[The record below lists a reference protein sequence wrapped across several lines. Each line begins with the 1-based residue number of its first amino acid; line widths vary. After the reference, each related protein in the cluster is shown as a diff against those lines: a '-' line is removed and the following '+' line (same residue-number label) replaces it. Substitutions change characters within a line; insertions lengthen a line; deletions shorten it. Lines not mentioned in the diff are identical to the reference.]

1 METESEAEGTFRL
14 FGDRNRSAGISSTSA
29 LDAVEGSNNRD
40 RISST
45 AETTAANAM
54 PNEKENGSSTF
65 KSLGLDDWQVDLLR
79 SLAIRTPTSIQQQC
93 IPPILA
99 CRHVVGVAETGS
111 GKTAAFA
118 LPLLRILAADPHG
131 IFALVLT
138 PTRELAIQIVEQ
150 LKVFGEPI
158 NVQVSLVVGGMD
170 MMRQAAELERRPHI
184 VVATPGRLA
193 DLLEAG
199 NVDLRRLK
207 YVVLDEADRLLDA
220 KGSFSRLELPSI
232 LTAISGDAARFLL
245 FTATLTSECLA
256 FSRLVDPVVV
266 GGSRDGRDGLHT
278 VDAIDQRYLLVPSRV
293 RDCYLMQMLLAP
305 LANKIVI
312 VFVGKCKT
320 CELLRIMLYRF
331 LGIQCTALH
340 SLMSQKE
347 RIASLSAFKS
357 GRHRILISTDVGSR
371 GLDIPSV
378 DVVVSYDVP
387 ADARDYVHRIGRT
400 GRAGRAGLAITIASE
415 MDCELLQSIEQRI
428 GRKLAEFITAA
439 VDDSGDVADPLAED
453 KVLRLLHKVTDARQQ
468 ASRLLE
474 ERHFGERRST
484 NRRKWAKA
492 STTPGAGFGVIKKQ
506 QRQRHIADHSEI

>member
-1 METESEAEGTFRL
+1 MAIEGETGDGGSFRL
-14 FGDRNRSAGISSTSA
+14 FGERSRGAGISSTGA
-29 LDAVEGSNNRD
+29 PAVVEGSDNTSRTG
-40 RISST
+40 SST
-45 AETTAANAM
+45 AANVM
-54 PNEKENGSSTF
+54 SHERESSSTF
-65 KSLGLDDWQVDLLR
+65 RGLGLDDWQVDLLR
-79 SLAIRTPTSIQQQC
+79 SLAIRTPTPIQRQC

-99 CRHVVGVAETGS
+99 RRHVIGVAETGS

-150 LKVFGEPI
+150 LKVFGGPV
-158 NVQVSLVVGGMD
+158 NAQVSLVVGGMD
-170 MMRQAAELERRPHI
+170 MMRQAVELERRPHI

-199 NVDLRRLK
+199 NVDLRRVK
-207 YVVLDEADRLLDA
+207 YVVLDEADRLLDTG
-220 KGSFSRLELPSI
+220 GSFSRLELPSI
-232 LTAISGDAARFLL
+232 LAAISHDATRFLL

-266 GGSRDGRDGLHT
+266 DGGCNGGDGLHT
-278 VDAIDQRYLLVPSRV
+278 VASIDQRYLLVPSRV
-293 RDCYLMQMLLAP
+293 RDCYLVQLLLAP
-305 LANKIVI
+305 LANKVVI
-312 VFVGKCKT
+312 VFVGKCMT

-331 LGIQCTALH
+331 LDTRCTALH
-340 SLMSQKE
+340 SLMSQRE
-347 RIASLSAFKS
+347 RIASLAAFKS

-378 DVVVSYDVP
+378 DAVVSYDVP

-400 GRAGRAGLAITIASE
+400 GRAGRAGLAVTLASE

-428 GRKLAEFITAA
+428 GRNLAEFTTAT
-439 VDDSGDVADPLAED
+439 GDEAGNKADPLAED
-453 KVLRLLHKVTDARQQ
+453 NVLRLLHKVGDARLQ

-492 STTPGAGFGVIKKQ
+492 STAAGASTPGKQ
-506 QRQRHIADHSEI
+506 QRRVANSSGGKK